1 VARKNL
7 LQAVHDTMLDLM
19 AEDDRIVI
27 LGEDVGARGGV
38 FRATEGF
45 VERFGEER
53 VIDTPL
59 AESSIVGHAIGMAF
73 AGLLP
78 IAEIQFSD
86 FIWPAMDQIVSE
98 AAKIRYRTNGDFSCP
113 IVIRAPYGGGIRGAL
128 YHSQSPE
135 ASFAHIPGLKV
146 VVPSTPY
153 DAKGMLRAAMY
164 DPDPVIFFE
173 HKKCYRLIKGDV
185 PDGPYEL
192 HLGKA
197 DIKREGTDLTVISYG
212 LMMHHALAGAA
223 RLSEEEGIE
232 CEVVDL
238 RSAAPI
244 DWDTIFD
251 SVAKTSKAL
260 VVSEANRTLCV
271 GSEISASISEEL
283 FYDLDAPV
291 VRIGA
296 PDVPA
301 MPFAAPLEEFFMP
314 SAEEIYASM
323 RDLARS

>member
-1 VARKNL
+1 
-7 LQAVHDTMLDLM
+7 
-19 AEDDRIVI
+19 
-27 LGEDVGARGGV
+27 VGARGGV

-45 VERFGEER
+45 VDRFGEER

-98 AAKIRYRTNGDFSCP
+98 AAKIRYRTAGDFNCP
-113 IVIRAPYGGGIRGAL
+113 IVVRTPYGGGIRGAL

-146 VVPSTPY
+146 VMPSTPY
-153 DAKGMLRAAMY
+153 DAKGMLRAALY

-192 HLGKA
+192 DLAKSEV
-197 DIKREGTDLTVISYG
+197 KREGRDLTVVSYG
-212 LMMHHALAGAA
+212 LMLHHCLEAA
-223 RLSEEEGIE
+223 TRLSEEEGIE
-232 CEVVDL
+232 AEVIDL

-251 SVAKTSKAL
+251 SVIKTSKAI

-271 GSEISASISEEL
+271 GSEISATIGEEL
-283 FYDLDAPV
+283 FYNLDAPV
-291 VRIGA
+291 VRIGS
-296 PDVPA
+296 PDAPA
-301 MPFAAPLEEFFMP
+301 MPFSAPLEEYFLP
-314 SAEEIYASM
+314 SLRTIHAAI

>member
-1 VARKNL
+1 MARKNL
-7 LQAVHDTMLDLM
+7 LTSLHDTMLELM
-19 AEDDRIVI
+19 AEDDRVVVM
-27 LGEDVGARGGV
+27 GEDVGARGGV
-38 FRATEGF
+38 FRATEGL
-45 VERFGEER
+45 VDRFGEER

-73 AGLLP
+73 GGLLP

-98 AAKIRYRTNGDFSCP
+98 AAKIRYRTNGDFNCP
-113 IVIRAPYGGGIRGAL
+113 IVVRTPYGGGIRGAL

-135 ASFAHIPGLKV
+135 ASFAHIPGLRV
-146 VVPSTPY
+146 VMPSTPY
-153 DAKGMLRAAMY
+153 DAKGMLRAALY
-164 DPDPVIFFE
+164 DPDPVVFFE
-173 HKKCYRLIKGDV
+173 HKKCYRMIKGDV

-192 HLGKA
+192 DLGTA
-197 DIKREGTDLTVISYG
+197 DVKREGRDLTVVSYG
-212 LMMHHALAGAA
+212 LMLHHCLGAAA

-232 CEVVDL
+232 AEVIDL
-238 RSAAPI
+238 RSASPI

-251 SVAKTSKAL
+251 SVIKTSKAI

-271 GSEISASISEEL
+271 GSEISATIAEEL

-296 PDVPA
+296 PDAPA
-301 MPFAAPLEEFFMP
+301 MPFSAPLEEFFLP
-314 SAEEIYASM
+314 TPAAVHAAI
-323 RDLARS
+323 RDLAHA

>member
-1 VARKNL
+1 MARKNL
-7 LQAVHDTMLDLM
+7 LTALHDTMFQLM
-19 AEDDRIVI
+19 DDDDRVVVM
-27 LGEDVGARGGV
+27 GEDVGARGGV

-45 VERFGEER
+45 VDKFGEER

-98 AAKIRYRTNGDFSCP
+98 AAKIRYRTAGDFSCP
-113 IVIRAPYGGGIRGAL
+113 IVVRTPYGGGIRGAL

-146 VVPSTPY
+146 VMPSTPY
-153 DAKGMLRAAMY
+153 DAKGMLRAALY

-173 HKKCYRLIKGDV
+173 HKKCYRMIKGDV

-192 HLGKA
+192 DLGKA
-197 DIKREGTDLTVISYG
+197 DVKREGRDVTVVSYG
-212 LMMHHALAGAA
+212 LMLHHCLDAA
-223 RLSEEEGIE
+223 TRLSEEEGIE
-232 CEVVDL
+232 VEVVDL

-251 SVAKTSKAL
+251 SVIKTSKAI

-271 GSEISASISEEL
+271 GSEISATIAEEL

-296 PDVPA
+296 PDAPA
-301 MPFAAPLEEFFMP
+301 MPFSAPLEECFLPSP
-314 SAEEIYASM
+314 SAIHAAI
-323 RDLARS
+323 RDLAQS

>member
-1 VARKNL
+1 MARKNL
-7 LQAVHDTMLDLM
+7 LQAVHDTMFDLM
-19 AEDDRIVI
+19 ADDDRIVI

-113 IVIRAPYGGGIRGAL
+113 IVIRTPYGGGIRGAL

-146 VVPSTPY
+146 VMPSTPY
-153 DAKGMLRAAMY
+153 DAKGMLRAAMF

-192 HLGKA
+192 ELGKA
-197 DIKREGTDLTVISYG
+197 DVKREGTDLTVISYG
-212 LMMHHALAGAA
+212 LMLHHALAAAA

-238 RSAAPI
+238 RSASPI

-271 GSEISASISEEL
+271 GSEISASIGEEL

-301 MPFAAPLEEFFMP
+301 MPFAGPLEEFFMP
-314 SAEEIYASM
+314 SADEIHASM